1 MTPAVVIQTT
11 GEISTLDYFDL
22 GTLLDAVGG
31 DTEKVPG
38 FWSYDGRAR
47 HLFSEFGQQLESL
60 AA

>member
-38 FWSYDGRAR
+38 FWSYDGQPAICFQN
-47 HLFSEFGQQLESL
+47 LDSS
-60 AA
+60 